1 MAEIKIL
8 KNILDENQSQAAR
21 NRQWFRSRKILT
33 LNLIASP
40 GAGKTTFLEQTIKGL
55 APKHKLAV
63 IEGDITG
70 DHDAKRIEALG
81 VPVVQINTE
90 GGCHLDAH
98 MIDSVLSSLDLTGLN
113 FLFIENVGNLVCP
126 AEFDLGEDLK
136 VVVLSTPEGHD
147 KPAKY
152 PLIFSEAQ
160 AVIINK
166 TDLLKAVDFDLAQAE
181 RDIKRLNP
189 NVPIF
194 RLSCKTGE
202 GLDSWLKWLKN
213 QGTVIRE

>member
-8 KNILDENQSQAAR
+8 KNIMDENQSQAAK
-21 NRQWFRSRKILT
+21 NRQWFRSRKILA

-55 APKHKLAV
+55 FPKFKLAV

-98 MIDSVLSSLDLTGLN
+98 MIDSVLGSLDLTGLN

-166 TDLLKAVDFDLAQAE
+166 MDLLKAVDFDLAQAE

-189 NVPIF
+189 DVPIF

-202 GLDSWLKWLKN
+202 GLDSWLQWFSS
-213 QGTVIRE
+213 QGTAVRE

>member
-1 MAEIKIL
+1 MAEVKIL
-8 KNILDENQSQAAR
+8 KNIMDENLSQAAL
-21 NRQWFRSRKILT
+21 NRQWFNSRKILA

-55 APKHKLAV
+55 FPAHKLAV

-70 DHDAKRIEALG
+70 DHDARRIEALG

-98 MIDSVLSSLDLTGLN
+98 MIDSVLGSLDLDGLK

-126 AEFDLGEDLK
+126 AEFDLGEALK
-136 VVVLSTPEGHD
+136 IVVLSTPEGHD

-160 AVIINK
+160 AVVINK
-166 TDLLKAVDFDLAQAE
+166 IDLLQAVDFDLAQAE
-181 RDIKRLNP
+181 QDIGRLNP
-189 NVPIF
+189 DVPIF

-202 GLDSWLKWLKN
+202 GMDIWLQWLLS
-213 QGTVIRE
+213 QGSGKR

>member
-1 MAEIKIL
+1 
-8 KNILDENQSQAAR
+8 
-21 NRQWFRSRKILT
+21 
-33 LNLIASP
+33 
-40 GAGKTTFLEQTIKGL
+40 
-55 APKHKLAV
+55 V

-70 DHDAKRIEALG
+70 DHDAKRIEVLG

-152 PLIFSEAQ
+152 PLVFSEAQ

-166 TDLLKAVDFDLAQAE
+166 TDLLQAVDFDLAQAE
-181 RDIKRLNP
+181 RDIRRLNP

-202 GLDSWLKWLKN
+202 GLDAWLNWLKT
-213 QGTVIRE
+213 QGTNDREQGTG

>member
-8 KNILDENQSQAAR
+8 KNIMDENLSQAAL
-21 NRQWFRSRKILT
+21 NRQWFRSRRILA

-55 APKHKLAV
+55 FPKFKLAV

-98 MIDSVLSSLDLTGLN
+98 MIDSVLSSLDPDGLK

-126 AEFDLGEDLK
+126 AEFDLGEELK

-166 TDLLKAVDFDLAQAE
+166 TDLLQAVDFDIDQAE
-181 RDIKRLNP
+181 HDIRRLNP

-202 GLDSWLKWLKN
+202 GLDKWLEWLTT
-213 QGTVIRE
+213 QGTENSI